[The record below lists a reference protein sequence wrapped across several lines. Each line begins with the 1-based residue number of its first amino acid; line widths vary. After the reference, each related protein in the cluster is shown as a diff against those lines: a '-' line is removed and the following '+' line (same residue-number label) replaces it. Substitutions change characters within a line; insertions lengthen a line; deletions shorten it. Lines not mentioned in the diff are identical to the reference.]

1 MDMAFRRTR
10 AAVYWGAVLGEPLA
24 ISMFLLKPILSRDF
38 HATDYQLALFNMLKH
53 AVTLFSVYGSLWAL
67 NKRERLRPQ
76 LVWTGLVL
84 RLPFLLFAWIT
95 NTWWALLAV
104 GIHMLV
110 GKAGNPAW
118 FEIMRLNLPKE
129 QRTRIYAASSAICC
143 IEGLFLGWG
152 AKRVMHQ
159 YPDSWRLLI
168 PVSAVVGLLALWW
181 VWRIPVPPKT
191 EPETPKPALGQE
203 RHSAQDL
210 LNFFARPWK
219 TGWALIKERS
229 DFRIFQLGYL
239 ICGGGILLFQ
249 PLMANFCV
257 RELHITD
264 YSTLIDIFSIYLS
277 IGFAI
282 SMYSWNRSLH
292 LGLFKASALV
302 CLFFGL
308 HILCLIAAHFC
319 HGHHI
324 FQKDAPKFLLC
335 AAQVIYGIGMGGSHV
350 LWNMSGTI
358 FCREGE
364 DSSIYTTTNMI
375 SLGVRAITMS
385 LLGAYLSN
393 VIGYLYILYISA
405 GCCAIGGLILAGY
418 AILEKSSSISLAKK

>member
-1 MDMAFRRTR
+1 MDLAFRRTKQ
-10 AAVYWGAVLGEPLA
+10 AVYWGAVLGEPLA

-38 HATDYQLALFNMLKH
+38 GATHYQLALFNMLKH

-67 NKRERLRPQ
+67 NKRDRLRPQ
-76 LVWTGLVL
+76 LIWTGVVL

-118 FEIMRLNLPKE
+118 FETMRLNLPKE
-129 QRTRIYAASSAICC
+129 ERTRIYAASSAICC

-152 AKRVMHQ
+152 AKRIMHQ
-159 YPDSWRLLI
+159 YPESWRYLI
-168 PVSAVVGLLALWW
+168 PLSAVVGLLALRWI
-181 VWRIPVPPKT
+181 WRIPIPEKNEPVAPPPLSKKGGHNGG
-191 EPETPKPALGQE
+191 E
-203 RHSAQDL
+203 L
-210 LNFFARPWK
+210 LAFFAAPWK
-219 TGWALIKERS
+219 TAITLIKERP

-249 PLMANFCV
+249 PLMPNFCV
-257 RELHITD
+257 RELNITD
-264 YSTLIDIFSIYLS
+264 YSSLIDIFSIYLS
-277 IGFAI
+277 VGFAI

-292 LGLFKASALV
+292 LGLFKASSLV

-308 HILCLIAAHFC
+308 HILLLIAAQLC

-335 AAQVIYGIGMGGSHV
+335 AAQVIYGVGMGGSHV
-350 LWNMSGTI
+350 LWNMSPTI

-385 LLGAYLSN
+385 LLGAYLC
-393 VIGYLYILYISA
+393 VLIGYLYTLFIS
-405 GCCAIGGLILAGY
+405 GFCCLLGGAILAMY
-418 AILEKSSSISLAKK
+418 AQTEKNPSISLAKK